1 MEVTI
6 GKEQIEE
13 LEKNGILV
21 NEDEATVIS
30 NARWGTSELTLTPDI
45 LRQLKSGK
53 IWAYSDGEYVTLI
66 RFAKKGFLRR
76 IFG

>member
-1 MEVTI
+1 MKTTL
-6 GKEQIEE
+6 GRAQIEK

-30 NARWGTSELTLTPDI
+30 NARWGTSDLTLTPSI
-45 LRQLKSGK
+45 LRGLKAGK

-66 RFAKKGFLRR
+66 RFDKKGF
-76 IFG
+76 